1 PVILVAHSYGGFI
14 AHLLAAQD
22 RRVAGMVLVDA
33 NIPAFFDPAETEAIV
48 GRYRPQYAALR
59 AQAPALAELLIPIIE
74 AYPKTARRA
83 RAVALP

>member
-1 PVILVAHSYGGFI
+1 
-14 AHLLAAQD
+14 
-22 RRVAGMVLVDA
+22 MVLVDA

-83 RAVALP
+83 RAVALPPALPVIDIVAERSWAETP